1 MPCDLAIPLLGIDP
15 EKSII
20 EKAAC
25 TPVFIAALFKMART
39 WTQPRF
45 YDGWMDEEDVVH
57 IHDIYPH
64 TQLAIKKEK
73 NSESVEL
80 RLMNLVPVI
89 WVKQVWKRKSNIMY

>member
-45 YDGWMDEEDVVH
+45 YDG
-57 IHDIYPH
+57 
-64 TQLAIKKEK
+64 
-73 NSESVEL
+73 
-80 RLMNLVPVI
+80 
-89 WVKQVWKRKSNIMY
+89 